1 MISVTTKDESL
12 HEFFKRM
19 NRLDE
24 AAEKAGGYVV
34 MNSPTKK
41 EDDEKTR
48 EYIRQS
54 KQKRMVARETNVP
67 N

>member
-1 MISVTTKDESL
+1 MTTKDESL

>member
-54 KQKRMVARETNVP
+54 NQKRMVARETNVP

>member
-1 MISVTTKDESL
+1 MFDINENL

>member
-1 MISVTTKDESL
+1 MISVTTKDENL
-12 HEFFKRM
+12 HEFFERM

-34 MNSPTKK
+34 MNSLTKK
-41 EDDEKTR
+41 EDDEKTS
-48 EYIRQS
+48 EYIRQI
-54 KQKRMVARETNVP
+54 KQKRMIARETNVS

>member
-1 MISVTTKDESL
+1 MTTKDENL

-34 MNSPTKK
+34 VNSPTKK
-41 EDDEKTR
+41 EDDEKMSG
-48 EYIRQS
+48 YIRLS
-54 KQKRMVARETNVP
+54 KQKRMIARESNVP